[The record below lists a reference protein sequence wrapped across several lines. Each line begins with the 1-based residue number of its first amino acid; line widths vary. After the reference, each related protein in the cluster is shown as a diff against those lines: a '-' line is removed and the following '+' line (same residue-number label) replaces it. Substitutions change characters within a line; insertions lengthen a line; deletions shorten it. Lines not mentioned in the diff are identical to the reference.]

1 MSQVFGPYEPIRKAG
16 KTYFVS
22 GQVGV
27 DPKTKQAMA
36 TFTDQMHQCMKNMV
50 NALSLEKLSLQDVV
64 NIRVYLVDMQRFN
77 DMNDIFINYS
87 NGIGPS
93 RECVGVAA
101 LPDVGGNEPLQIEI
115 SAIAYKN
122 NL

>member
-27 DPKTKQAMA
+27 DPKTKQATA

-64 NIRVYLVDMQRFN
+64 NIRVLIGGDAYVIDAMQRL
-77 DMNDIFINYS
+77 
-87 NGIGPS
+87 
-93 RECVGVAA
+93 
-101 LPDVGGNEPLQIEI
+101 LPTSYQKLVTMGTRIM
-115 SAIAYKN
+115 K
-122 NL
+122 